1 MIEAQVICDSIA
13 KDAPRLTTFRLR
25 YPKFIHGEF
34 MTHRVFSRN
43 ASSSR
48 AVKVEKNIEEV
59 ETSYAAPI
67 WWGKEQKG
75 MASGEELKYTGYDFG
90 GSLEHAKRLWE
101 DTAQEAARNARWLN
115 KIHLHKSIVNR
126 VLEPFLHIN
135 VIATSC
141 EEGWLNFFGLRLS
154 RDAQPEM
161 RALAGQMWAAWQ
173 ESKPHR
179 LENGQWH
186 LPLVTDDEIEA
197 LNIEEARK
205 ISVGRC
211 AHVSY
216 GTDLLS
222 IVKAIAL
229 HDRLLENRHFSPFEH
244 QATPDVYMGEC
255 TSYIVSPATHFH
267 AYWVSADQHGNFPG
281 WRQYRK
287 MIPGE
292 NLTPLPEGYEYVRP

>member
-1 MIEAQVICDSIA
+1 MIEAQIICDSIA

-59 ETSYAAPI
+59 ETSYAAPV

-75 MASGEELKYTGYDFG
+75 MTSGEELKPTGYDFG
-90 GSLEHAKRLWE
+90 GSLEHAQRLWE
-101 DTAQEAARNARWLN
+101 DAAQDAARNARWLN

-141 EEGWLNFFGLRLS
+141 EEGLLNFFGLRLS
-154 RDAQPEM
+154 RYAQPEM
-161 RALAGQMWAAWQ
+161 RVLAEKMWSAWQ
-173 ESKPHR
+173 ESKPR
-179 LENGQWH
+179 LLEYGWWH
-186 LPLVTDDEIEA
+186 LPLVTDEEYSELWPDTPDVMDEKA
-197 LNIEEARK
+197 LAVK
-205 ISVGRC
+205 VSVGRC

-216 GTDLLS
+216 GTALLS
-222 IVKAIAL
+222 IEKAIIL

-244 QATPDVYMGEC
+244 QAKPSPD
-255 TSYIVSPATHFH
+255 TTK
-267 AYWVSADQHGNFPG
+267 WGNFPF
-281 WRQYRK
+281 WAQYRK
-287 MIPGE
+287 MFLGE
-292 NLTPLPEGYEYVRP
+292 NLTPLPEGYVYNKPFF